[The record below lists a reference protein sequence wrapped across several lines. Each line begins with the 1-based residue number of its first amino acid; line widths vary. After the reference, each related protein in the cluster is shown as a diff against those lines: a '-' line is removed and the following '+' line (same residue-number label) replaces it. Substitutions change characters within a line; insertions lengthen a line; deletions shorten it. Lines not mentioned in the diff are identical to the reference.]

1 MGMSILP
8 EPIRLRLRRALPHL
22 ISVPLVVSLTMI
34 VNSPAAATIFG
45 NVRGVVHDPQHQPIN
60 AAHATLQASDSAYK
74 LTADTSADGEFH
86 FDAVPLGKYSIT
98 VEASGFAPQS
108 QVLVVVSGSAPILH
122 YQLAIAATQE
132 KVTVI
137 ASPEDLNPD
146 SSRRDILISQ
156 QQIARYAGVDSSN
169 SFKIITE
176 FVPGSYM
183 VHDQLHVRGGHQVTW
198 AIDGVPVP
206 NTNIASNV
214 GPQFNPKDVSYLQA
228 ETGSYGAEYGDR
240 IYGVFNVAPNTGF
253 ERNRQAELI
262 ASYGNYNQTDDL
274 LSFGDHTAKF
284 AYYFS
289 ISGNNTN
296 WGLEPPTDVNLHN
309 QASGGGGF
317 TSLIYNPN
325 SKDQIRFDAGLRLDY
340 YQVPNDPAMEA
351 AGVSARE
358 REQDTFA
365 TATWV
370 HTYSPGLMLIM
381 SPFYHFNR
389 AAYEGGPNDVPITT
403 DNRASNYEGG
413 QITISALNN
422 RNNARAGIYAF
433 AQQDNTLFSV
443 IANDGSGDQFS
454 QRVYPK
460 GNLEALFL
468 EDQFKATSWLT
479 FTGGI
484 RFTHFSG
491 GTNENAADPRLG
503 AAIRIP
509 KLNWVLRGAYS
520 YYYQPPPLDTV
531 SGPLLQYAASQGVTF
546 LPLQGER
553 DIQQEYGITIPVR
566 NWVSSVTYFRTG
578 VKNFFDHDVLGNSNI
593 FLPLTIDSA
602 RIRGV
607 EVAVRSP
614 LVLGH
619 YRAHLVYSHQQA
631 QAFGGVTGGLTD
643 FSPPPEGGFY
653 LDHDQRNTLS
663 AGMEGDLP
671 WRSFAA
677 FTVNYGSGF
686 LNGDG
691 PDHLPS
697 YATFDLSVGKNFGEN
712 FTVRL
717 SGTNISNV
725 RYQLDNSN
733 TFGGSHWGDPAMV
746 SVQVKYRFHY

>member
-1 MGMSILP
+1 MF
-8 EPIRLRLRRALPHL
+8 
-22 ISVPLVVSLTMI
+22 LV
-34 VNSPAAATIFG
+34 SPAAATVFG

-60 AAHATLQASDSAYK
+60 AARATLQASDSAYK
-74 LTADTSADGEFH
+74 LIADTGADGEFH
-86 FDAVPLGKYSIT
+86 FDAVPLGKYSVT
-98 VEASGFAPQS
+98 VEAPGFAPQS
-108 QVLVVVSGSAPILH
+108 QVLVVVSGSAPVLH
-122 YQLAIAATQE
+122 YQLAIAAAQE
-132 KVTVI
+132 KVTVT

-146 SSRRDILISQ
+146 SPRRDILISQ
-156 QQIARYAGVDSSN
+156 QQIARYAGVDASN

-228 ETGSYGAEYGDR
+228 ETGSYAAEYGDR

-289 ISGNNTN
+289 LSGNNTN
-296 WGLEPPTDVNLHN
+296 WGLEPPTSVNLHN
-309 QASGGGGF
+309 QAHGGGAF

-325 SKDQIRFDAGLRLDY
+325 PKDQIRFDAGLRLDY
-340 YQVPNDPAMEA
+340 YQVPNDPDMQA
-351 AGVSARE
+351 AGVNDRE
-358 REQDTFA
+358 REQDIFGT
-365 TATWV
+365 TTWV
-370 HTYSPGLMLIM
+370 HTYSPGLMLIV

-389 AAYEGGPNDVPITT
+389 AAYEGGPSDVPITN

-413 QITISALNN
+413 QITLSALNK
-422 RNNARAGIYAF
+422 RNNARVGIYAF
-433 AQQDNTLFSV
+433 AQQDNTFFSV

-484 RFTHFSG
+484 RLTHFADG
-491 GTNENAADPRLG
+491 VNENAADPRLG

-509 KLNWVLRGAYS
+509 KLNWVLRRAYS

-531 SGPLLQYAASQGVTF
+531 SGPLFHYAASQGVTF
-546 LPLQGER
+546 LPLHGER

-593 FLPLTIDSA
+593 FLPLTIDAA

-607 EVAVRSP
+607 EIAVRSP
-614 LVLGH
+614 LILTH
-619 YRAHLVYSHQQA
+619 YRTHLVYSHQQA
-631 QAFGGVTGGLTD
+631 QGFGAVTGGLTD

-663 AGMEGDLP
+663 AGIEGDLP
-671 WRSFAA
+671 WHSFAA
-677 FTVNYGSGF
+677 FTLNYGSGF
-686 LNGDG
+686 LNGNG
-691 PDHLPS
+691 PDHLPG
-697 YATFDLSVGKNFGEN
+697 YTTFDLSVGKSFGES
-712 FTVRL
+712 FTLRL

-746 SVQVKYRFHY
+746 SLQVKYRFHY